1 MSKAFTPIVISRDVT
16 AEKEFRTD
24 VERKYR
30 LSNEF
35 FSYVDRFVKTEDRNV
50 LKHELPYNYFIEQ
63 FTAKFEGNFPPQ
75 LSVRKQMELLE
86 VDTAKIDFLSNE
98 IASIKVE
105 IDFNTGLPKDEPDF
119 NLYTQSEDQNKMYK
133 YLTSVADAVA
143 KAEQFGITTYPA
155 NICGGFN
162 GWLGFDF
169 NTNKIVPN
177 ISRVLGNERNF

>member
-1 MSKAFTPIVISRDVT
+1 MSERFNPIVISRDVT
-16 AEKEFRTD
+16 AENEFRTD

-50 LKHELPYNYFIEQ
+50 LKHEIPYNYFVDQ

-105 IDFNTGLPKDEPDF
+105 INFNTGQAEQEPDF
-119 NLYTQSEDQNKMYK
+119 DIYTQSEDQNKLYK

-177 ISRVLGNERNF
+177 IARVLGNERNF

>member
-1 MSKAFTPIVISRDVT
+1 
-16 AEKEFRTD
+16 
-24 VERKYR
+24 
-30 LSNEF
+30 
-35 FSYVDRFVKTEDRNV
+35 
-50 LKHELPYNYFIEQ
+50 
-63 FTAKFEGNFPPQ
+63 
-75 LSVRKQMELLE
+75 
-86 VDTAKIDFLSNE
+86 
-98 IASIKVE
+98 VE
-105 IDFNTGLPKDEPDF
+105 IDFNTGLPEDEPDF
-119 NLYTQSEDQNKMYK
+119 NIYTQSEDQNRLYK

>member
-50 LKHELPYNYFIEQ
+50 LKYELPYNYFIEQ

-105 IDFNTGLPKDEPDF
+105 IDFNTGVPKDEPDF

-169 NTNKIVPN
+169 STNKIVPN

>member
-30 LSNEF
+30 LSKEF

-105 IDFNTGLPKDEPDF
+105 IDFNTGLPEDETDF
-119 NLYTQSEDQNKMYK
+119 NIYTQSEDQNRLYK

>member
-1 MSKAFTPIVISRDVT
+1 
-16 AEKEFRTD
+16 
-24 VERKYR
+24 
-30 LSNEF
+30 
-35 FSYVDRFVKTEDRNV
+35 
-50 LKHELPYNYFIEQ
+50 
-63 FTAKFEGNFPPQ
+63 
-75 LSVRKQMELLE
+75 MELME
-86 VDTAKIDFLSNE
+86 VDSAKIDFLSNE

-105 IDFNTGLPKDEPDF
+105 IDFNNGLPEQEPDF
-119 NLYTQSEDQNKMYK
+119 DIYTQSEDQNKIYK
-133 YLTSVADAVA
+133 YLTSVADSVA